1 MSQEE
6 MKELLFKP
14 LWNLQDIQNYFGVGK
29 TKASQM
35 MQESKKISVNR
46 FMPSRAKREALFEI
60 NDLDFQE
67 ELNKAYMIES
77 LNG

>member
-14 LWNLQDIQNYFGVGK
+14 LWSLQDIQNYFGVGK
-29 TKASQM
+29 TKASKM

-46 FMPSRAKREALFEI
+46 FMPSKAKREALFKV
-60 NDLDFQE
+60 NGLDFQE
-67 ELNKAYMIES
+67 ELNKAFMIES
-77 LNG
+77 VNG

>member
-14 LWNLQDIQNYFGVGK
+14 LWSLQDIQNYFGVGK

-46 FMPSRAKREALFEI
+46 FMPSKAKREVLFKI

-67 ELNKAYMIES
+67 ELNKAFMIES
-77 LNG
+77 ANG